1 MQYTSVMI
9 EQRVISL
16 ENLMSQLIQ
25 TVEQTSRE
33 MREFKEEMHDFKDE
47 MREERREF
55 KEEMHDFKDEMR
67 EERREFKEEM
77 HDFKDE
83 MHEEMREF
91 KKEMSKFKDEMH
103 EERRL
108 ERDERKQLAN
118 EMRILTKDMN
128 KKWGEMSHK
137 LGTMADDLVAPSIPR
152 IVRTVIACTDNEVES
167 AVRVKR
173 THPITRQQREFDV
186 VATCGN
192 YLFINETKSRLRPED
207 VTDFAEKTLPTARDY
222 FPEHADKKVIGVM
235 ASLYVDKSLVRNA
248 ERAGLIMLG
257 FGEDV
262 MDVLN
267 SAGFVAKEW

>member
-33 MREFKEEMHDFKDE
+33 M
-47 MREERREF
+47 REF

-137 LGTMADDLVAPSIPR
+137 LGTMAEDLVAPSIPR